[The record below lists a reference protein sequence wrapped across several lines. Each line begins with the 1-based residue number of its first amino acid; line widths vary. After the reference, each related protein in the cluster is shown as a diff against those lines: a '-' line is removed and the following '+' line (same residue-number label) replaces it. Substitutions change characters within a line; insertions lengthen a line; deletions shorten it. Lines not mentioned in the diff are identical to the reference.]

1 MYFSCESD
9 SQGLLLV
16 GEGYVEEGRGYQGG
30 GVGAGKGP
38 RGVTHGMF
46 DGLVVE
52 DAPRLGYQEARRE
65 VVLLD
70 DHRRAR
76 ARKGEGVF
84 GLVVGGGVGGRGEG
98 GGGGP

>member
-1 MYFSCESD
+1 MYLCI
-9 SQGLLLV
+9 LLLV
-16 GEGYVEEGRGYQGG
+16 GEGYVEEGRGYQSG
-30 GVGAGKGP
+30 GVGAGGGAGKGA
-38 RGVTHGMF
+38 RGVAHRMF
-46 DGLVVE
+46 DRLVVE

-84 GLVVGGGVGGRGEG
+84 GLVVAGGLGYRDEYGGDA
-98 GGGGP
+98 P